1 VAGAEADETG
11 REAGVPSQRTSGV
24 RGRGRPARLTQAAIF
39 DAAAELL
46 RVSGGEGL
54 TMKSLAASLDVS
66 TMALYRHVRDRDALL
81 IAVLNREV
89 EHLVRPALPADPERR
104 VLALFEWLYAGL
116 DARPWV
122 VDVIS
127 RGDFYAPAVL
137 WALEEILASLVS
149 AGLTA
154 EQAVDVYLA
163 LWRFTLG
170 TLQLKHAGRPSSEQ
184 LGRQPILDASL
195 RGQSDA
201 ARPVLA
207 SVSAHWARA
216 RDEFDY
222 TEALRGMTRGLMAQG
237 GSRGRP
243 ASTAQ
248 DR

>member
-1 VAGAEADETG
+1 MNARRNAAQCETG
-11 REAGVPSQRTSGV
+11 SVSKTDADST
-24 RGRGRPARLTQAAIF
+24 RGRGRPPRLTQAAVL
-39 DAAAELL
+39 DAAARLL
-46 RVSGGEGL
+46 RASGSEAL

-89 EHLVRPALPADPERR
+89 EQLERPPMPDDPERR
-104 VLALFEWLYAGL
+104 VLAVFGWLYDGL

-137 WALEEILASLVS
+137 WALEAILSSLVS

-163 LWRFTLG
+163 LWRFTIG
-170 TLQLKHAGRPSSEQ
+170 TLQLKHAGRPTVEK
-184 LGRQPILDASL
+184 LGREPILDASL

-201 ARPVLA
+201 ARPILA
-207 SVSAHWARA
+207 RVSAYWPRA

-222 TEALRGMTRGLMAQG
+222 AAALRGMARGLIADG
-237 GSRGRP
+237 LGAGPSDSR
-243 ASTAQ
+243 
-248 DR
+248 